1 MTTTITV
8 ENCASCPF
16 YTKGE
21 TDLWC
26 DIDLEK
32 GRQIPPRSPQ
42 VRQPPLAPPDW
53 CPLRTADRLVTLRV
67 K

>member
-16 YTKGE
+16 RVYSVASGCE
-21 TDLWC
+21 CGIVYRDLKPSNP
-26 DIDLEK
+26 D
-32 GRQIPPRSPQ
+32 
-42 VRQPPLAPPDW
+42 PPDW

-67 K
+67 M